1 MHHRQTH
8 SEIRRTPHP
17 PCGGPAIRSLS
28 QFTTRHPIQLHNSH
42 RRSRFWLCMTT
53 RPDLVSLATRV
64 PSLESIWTMRPVGDL
79 RARLKVSRRSRCLG
93 SVAFAGWRTTRSKQ
107 PLLWLLDRGLIQS
120 TAAFPTVPIRATTV
134 TLARP
139 ATSRRLPAP
148 LHRTLRYRR
157 LGGGRLK
164 VNARLERKGPDWEI
178 EHQLLAILGDHKL
191 ATCLSRRMSP
201 PG

>member
-79 RARLKVSRRSRCLG
+79 RARLKVSRRST
-93 SVAFAGWRTTRSKQ
+93 FAAAGTLKYMMLIAAHHHGVVLDYLHQMHLSAARHTTHRTH
-107 PLLWLLDRGLIQS
+107 PLLKAGASKHYDDLLKRLRSELS
-120 TAAFPTVPIRATTV
+120 TGMCA
-134 TLARP
+134 
-139 ATSRRLPAP
+139 
-148 LHRTLRYRR
+148 
-157 LGGGRLK
+157 
-164 VNARLERKGPDWEI
+164 ARL
-178 EHQLLAILGDHKL
+178 
-191 ATCLSRRMSP
+191 
-201 PG
+201 